1 LQSEELINDKKYQT
15 IKNFFNCK
23 NPNDLMAEFFYLVAN
38 LYATEKDYH
47 LSNFYLKISFFL
59 NRKFYSNY
67 SLLAENYSYQDNFL
81 DAKKKYFLLK
91 KVGKIYS
98 WYANKKIAE
107 IISNT
112 ESKIKGINY
121 LRKEIKKISSPEYY
135 HYYDLGNFLRSN
147 ENYKEA
153 VKYYSLALSQLS
165 ENDYLVPSILDKRGS
180 SYERL
185 KMWNEAEKDLKESLR
200 LYPDQPYVLNYLA
213 YSWLEKKINLEQS
226 LEMLE
231 KAEKLKPND
240 GYIIDSLGWG
250 HYLTENYLESEKFLR
265 QAVELMPNDPII
277 NDHYGDVLWK
287 LNKIIQA
294 RYFWN
299 HAANLEK
306 EDKNFI
312 DNVNKKI
319 IFGLIE
325 KS

>member
-1 LQSEELINDKKYQT
+1 TLIPDSLNNLKMIQEAFVHCYFDSPLTVSLFKKLVNAEDKAFSRYSFFLANHLIHKDDIEEAKKLISIAKERFDSNILILQSEELINDKKYQT

-200 LYPDQPYVLNYLA
+200 LYPDQP
-213 YSWLEKKINLEQS
+213 
-226 LEMLE
+226 
-231 KAEKLKPND
+231 
-240 GYIIDSLGWG
+240 
-250 HYLTENYLESEKFLR
+250 
-265 QAVELMPNDPII
+265 
-277 NDHYGDVLWK
+277 
-287 LNKIIQA
+287 
-294 RYFWN
+294 
-299 HAANLEK
+299 
-306 EDKNFI
+306 
-312 DNVNKKI
+312 
-319 IFGLIE
+319 
-325 KS
+325 